1 MAKQVIDKK
10 KCYIII
16 YRGIYSS
23 DKIIGA
29 FQKKEDAE
37 CFINTMNGQLTPEVR
52 QQWWYLIYET
62 EMITDWRLENR

>member
-1 MAKQVIDKK
+1 MAKQVIAKE

-16 YRGIYSS
+16 SRGIYSS

-37 CFINTMNGQLTPEVR
+37 CFVNTMNSQLTPEER

-62 EMITDWRLENR
+62 RMITDWRLENR